1 MPPFHSVTQGA
12 DGLAPSGERKVRL
25 AKEPLRDA
33 IVHRFATMKYP
44 ARHLLPSAE
53 GEHVSRPNAYWA
65 LTTLLALSLALT
77 AGCSSKGSKARY
89 ATPAV
94 GSNCFAKAVPTTGEG
109 GLAWGQYPE
118 HCAAKIHEQLHTL
131 CRPLGGRTSNLP
143 SSDGQV
149 QELKV

>member
-1 MPPFHSVTQGA
+1 
-12 DGLAPSGERKVRL
+12 
-25 AKEPLRDA
+25 
-33 IVHRFATMKYP
+33 MKYP

-53 GEHVSRPNAYWA
+53 GEHVSRPNASWA

-109 GLAWGQYPE
+109 GLAWGNTLSIARQKSMNNCIRYAGRSGGAPQT
-118 HCAAKIHEQLHTL
+118 CQVVMAK
-131 CRPLGGRTSNLP
+131 CKN
-143 SSDGQV
+143 
-149 QELKV
+149 